1 MDKIDL
7 GRAFKAPFAD
17 TEWVKKTLFG
27 WLWTLLV
34 VTAPV
39 VLGAQLDYIKS
50 VSEGREELPNWDDFG
65 SKWVRGF
72 LLYLAY
78 MIYAIPIWI
87 AFFVLLLP
95 GIIAAAASNGNSG
108 AGLFGGGMCLF
119 SLVAIVYG
127 IGMLFFVQ
135 AATVNYAMKGTFGA
149 LFEFGGIIARM
160 RDGSGYFAAWLW
172 AIVVGFAASL
182 AMSVLSVVPFLGS
195 IVGLAAVYLELM
207 IIGHLFGQW
216 AAKSYGVAQ
225 VAAPV
230 GVPGYMPPAGSYA
243 PPAQPTAPP
252 AYTPPAPPA
261 APAAPPAPYEP
272 PTAAP
277 APYAPPAAP
286 VAPPAAPPAAP
297 AAPPAAAPEA
307 PIAPPAPYEP
317 PTAPPAPPT
326 NPDVPTS

>member
-72 LLYLAY
+72 LLYVAY

-87 AFFVLLLP
+87 AFFILLLP

-127 IGMLFFVQ
+127 IAMVLFLQ
-135 AATVNYAMKGTFGA
+135 AATVNYAMKGNFGA
-149 LFEFGGIIARM
+149 LFEFGGIIARI

-172 AIVVGFAASL
+172 AIVVSFAASIV
-182 AMSVLSVVPFLGS
+182 MSVLSVVPVLGS

-207 IIGHLFGQW
+207 IMGHLFGQW
-216 AAKSYGVAQ
+216 AARSYGVAPM
-225 VAAPV
+225 AAPI
-230 GVPGYMPPAGSYA
+230 GVPGYRPPAGSYA

-252 AYTPPAPPA
+252 VYTPPAPPAPPVAPAAPAATPAPYTPPPA
-261 APAAPPAPYEP
+261 APAAPP
-272 PTAAP
+272 
-277 APYAPPAAP
+277 
-286 VAPPAAPPAAP
+286 V
-297 AAPPAAAPEA
+297 AAPEA
-307 PIAPPAPYEP
+307 PVAPPAPYEP
-317 PTAPPAPPT
+317 PTAPPAPPAG
-326 NPDVPTS
+326 PDVPTS